1 MKRMIPPVFGQRFDD
16 AERLKFCTVSVA
28 GKKKKKQQLVIFF
41 LTLDVFFARSFMPL
55 SDPRALE
62 TS

>member
-41 LTLDVFFARSFMPL
+41 LTLDVFFCTVLHAVK
-55 SDPRALE
+55 
-62 TS
+62 